1 MGGYLDR
8 HDDKDGIGTGV
19 EERDHPERGVVQLVH
34 GRERQTPCQRR
45 GRGGGESG
53 SGGGGVGSST
63 SCSCGNSHTTTRIYD
78 TSVVPT
84 TTTATTTAT
93 ATVSVITY
101 PQSLPVPSQVALDVD
116 AEEGDLGLEV
126 KLLVSLV
133 FSE

>member
-19 EERDHPERGVVQLVH
+19 EERNHPERGVVQLVH
-34 GRERQTPCQRR
+34 GRKGQTPGQRR
-45 GRGGGESG
+45 GRGGGEEG
-53 SGGGGVGSST
+53 GGGGGVGSNT
-63 SCSCGNSHTTTRIYD
+63 SCSNSSDRTTTRIYD

-84 TTTATTTAT
+84 TTTTAT
-93 ATVSVITY
+93 ATVSGIMY